1 MRPQGSYGPVGQALL
16 VAARS
21 GPGTVVQLA
30 QRAQVGVKCARY
42 TATRLCAAGELQVL
56 QEGRPA
62 VLAAASVGAASAA
75 VEGGGYEDLVM
86 LDAAYWARPAGVGMG

>member
-62 VLAAASVGAASAA
+62 VLAAAQQAAPANDA
-75 VEGGGYEDLVM
+75 YEALVM
-86 LDAAYWARPAGVGMG
+86 LDAAFWARPAGVAAMG